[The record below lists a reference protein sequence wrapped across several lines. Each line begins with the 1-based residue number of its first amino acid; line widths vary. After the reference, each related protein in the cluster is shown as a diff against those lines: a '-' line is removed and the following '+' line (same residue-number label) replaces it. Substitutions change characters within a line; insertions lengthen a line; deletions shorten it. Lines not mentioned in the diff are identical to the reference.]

1 MNFLKGAQK
10 KKEEIESN
18 SSSSHQSTQSQQY
31 YPISPPRDGSVALYF
46 ASPHDIPK
54 QLRDALTGFDAAST
68 YLTEK
73 EIKQLELVAS
83 ALEDLEL
90 ALSFRPCEIDRL
102 GLHIIKTQMQ
112 KHLYAKLRLNK
123 SRYGQILQL
132 TVKTIQ
138 EFKHFSADGNGS
150 EGGRKGWFRRWL

>member
-1 MNFLKGAQK
+1 MNFLRQKEK
-10 KKEEIESN
+10 KKEEVGN
-18 SSSSHQSTQSQQY
+18 NQAQAQPQVQQY
-31 YPISPPRDGSVALYF
+31 FPVSPPKDGSVALYF

-54 QLRDALTGFDAAST
+54 SLRDALTGFDAAST

-73 EIKQLELVAS
+73 EIKQLELIAS

-90 ALSFRPCEIDRL
+90 ALSFRPCEIDRY

-138 EFKHFSADGNGS
+138 EFKHFSANGS
-150 EGGRKGWFRRWL
+150 DSGENRKGWFRRWL